1 MNKEIFIIVPVFN
14 EENTIFEVLTD
25 LLNSYEQAEIIVVDD
40 GSIDN
45 TPELI
50 SKIENKNLTKL
61 KNLHNSGKGSAM
73 ILGLNYLRDKKNGIV
88 IFCDSDLEI
97 PTTEIQKIINE
108 YEKDV
113 SKNAVFG
120 SRFLNKKNLKIY
132 GFKFVINLLLTF
144 LSNIITSTELTDM
157 ETALKSF
164 RVKLIKDLD
173 LNSTGFDIEPEIV
186 YKLSKNDIEI
196 YEVSIDYIPRGKSDG
211 KKMSFKGGV
220 ETLKALIKFYIK

>member
-1 MNKEIFIIVPVFN
+1 MYYNVRIISNFHNMNKEIFIIVPVFN

-45 TPELI
+45 TPEII

-97 PTTEIQKIINE
+97 
-108 YEKDV
+108 
-113 SKNAVFG
+113 
-120 SRFLNKKNLKIY
+120 
-132 GFKFVINLLLTF
+132 LLL
-144 LSNIITSTELTDM
+144 
-157 ETALKSF
+157 K
-164 RVKLIKDLD
+164 
-173 LNSTGFDIEPEIV
+173 
-186 YKLSKNDIEI
+186 YKRS
-196 YEVSIDYIPRGKSDG
+196 
-211 KKMSFKGGV
+211 
-220 ETLKALIKFYIK
+220 